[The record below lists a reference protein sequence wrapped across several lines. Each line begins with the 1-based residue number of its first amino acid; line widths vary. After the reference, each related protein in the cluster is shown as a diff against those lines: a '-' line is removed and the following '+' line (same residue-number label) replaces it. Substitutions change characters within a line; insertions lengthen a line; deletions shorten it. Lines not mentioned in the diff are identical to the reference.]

1 MCRSLTDEDHG
12 GSLEVFVASPD
23 CGRTFPQLLH
33 CLLKEVLLS
42 CQPRTRRPQLPLF
55 DCLTG
60 TGETTGP
67 PSVPDVHFI
76 ECNVLS
82 ILQFI

>member
-23 CGRTFPQLLH
+23 CGKTFPRLLH

-42 CQPRTRRPQLPLF
+42 YQL
-55 DCLTG
+55 
-60 TGETTGP
+60 
-67 PSVPDVHFI
+67 
-76 ECNVLS
+76 
-82 ILQFI
+82 